1 MNGVLGMMIFDQ
13 SWWLFIPSLLLGIY
27 AQMRLSST
35 YKKYVNEPVQSGV
48 SGAEAARQILNEAG
62 LFNVQFNE
70 GTTATDPRHTLLEFH
85 ALIFKVWLN
94 KKNRP

>member
-13 SWWLFIPSLLLGIY
+13 SWWLFIPGLLLGIY

-48 SGAEAARQILNEAG
+48 SGAEAARQILNETG
-62 LFNVQFNE
+62 LFNVQFYE
-70 GTTATDPRHTLLEFH
+70 GTTATDPAAHSWNST
-85 ALIFKVWLN
+85 
-94 KKNRP
+94 P

>member
-13 SWWLFIPSLLLGIY
+13 SWWLFIPGLLLAIY

-48 SGAEAARQILNEAG
+48 SGAEAARQILNKAR

>member
-1 MNGVLGMMIFDQ
+1 MNGVLEMIIFDQ
-13 SWWLFIPSLLLGIY
+13 SWWLFIPGLLLGIY

-85 ALIFKVWLN
+85 ALIFKFWLN

>member
-13 SWWLFIPSLLLGIY
+13 SWWLFIPGLLLGIY

-48 SGAEAARQILNEAG
+48 SGAEAARQILNKAG

-94 KKNRP
+94 KRSRP